1 MADIGFN
8 DNLSVAGRK
17 FHFQTASNTKSGEVQ
32 CEIFEEGRLLSKE
45 ILEFER
51 RKFDKVHSIE
61 NRLKEMVESLHQDMM
76 SEIEIMFLI
85 GEKIK
90 KLKHSPSNTKMG
102 ILFQQHNLVD
112 DAVEHFELAIKH
124 DPDYIDGYINLGRT
138 YSLVRDFEKA
148 NEIFKQA
155 MEKGKRYADLHN
167 HFGYSLLSE
176 NEFQKALHQ
185 LQESLKINNDYAEAH
200 YNLAILYFKST
211 LFDKTDEKLPPASIR
226 LQRGVEQ
233 LNKLKKLKIKSF
245 EQVEEKIQKVLDKQD
260 YEKVVRI
267 LDENKNKLF
276 YRDSVSLIGTSF
288 YLKFMYG
295 GKGLDNEIIRKY
307 EKKLSSALEHYP
319 NYADIWNNLG
329 IIHLIQCRNL
339 FLKAL
344 EEFKKALE
352 INPGFEKARKNK
364 KLVENDGKEFLIL
377 LRAIL
382 K

>member
-8 DNLSVAGRK
+8 DNLLVAGRK

-45 ILEFER
+45 VIEFER

-61 NRLKEMVESLHQDMM
+61 NRLKLMVESLHQEMM

-90 KLKHSPSNTKMG
+90 KLKHSPSNVKMG

-112 DAVEHFELAIKH
+112 EAIEQFELAIKN
-124 DPDYIDGYINLGRT
+124 DPEYINGYIQLGRT
-138 YSLVRDFEKA
+138 YSLARDFKKA
-148 NEIFKQA
+148 KNIFNEA
-155 MEKGKRYADLHN
+155 MSKGRRYADLYN
-167 HFGYSLLSE
+167 HYGYALLCE
-176 NEFQKALHQ
+176 NEFQKSLQH
-185 LQESLKINNDYAEAH
+185 LQESLKINGDYAEAH

-211 LFDKTDEKLPPASIR
+211 LYDKSEEKLPPASIR
-226 LQRGVEQ
+226 LQRGNEQ
-233 LNKLKKLKIKSF
+233 LEKLKKLKIKSF
-245 EQVEEKIQKVLDKQD
+245 DQVEEKIQKALDKKDHDQ
-260 YEKVVRI
+260 VIRI
-267 LDENKNKLF
+267 LEENKNKLF
-276 YRDSVSLIGTSF
+276 YRDAMSLIGTNF

-295 GKGLDNEIIRKY
+295 GKGLDSEIIAKY
-307 EKKLSSALEHYP
+307 EKKLTAALEHYP
-319 NYADIWNNLG
+319 HYADIWNNLG

>member
-8 DNLSVAGRK
+8 DNLSVTGRK

-45 ILEFER
+45 VIEFER

-61 NRLKEMVESLHQDMM
+61 NRLKEMVESLHQEMM

-85 GEKIK
+85 SEKIK

-112 DAVEHFELAIKH
+112 DAVEHFELAIKN

-148 NEIFKQA
+148 NETFQKA
-155 MEKGKRYADLHN
+155 LEKGKRYADLHN

-176 NEFQKALHQ
+176 NEFNQALYH
-185 LQESLKINNDYAEAH
+185 LQESLKINSDYAEAH

-211 LFDKTDEKLPPASIR
+211 LFDKSDDKLPPASIR

-233 LNKLKKLKIKSF
+233 LNKLSKFKIKSF
-245 EQVEEKIQKVLDKQD
+245 EQVNEKIQKSLDKQEYD
-260 YEKVVRI
+260 KVVKI
-267 LDENKNKLF
+267 MDENKNKLF
-276 YRDSVSLIGTSF
+276 YRDAMSLIGTNF

-307 EKKLSSALEHYP
+307 EKKLTSALDHYP
-319 NYADIWNNLG
+319 KYADIWNNLG

>member
-8 DNLSVAGRK
+8 DNLSVSGRK
-17 FHFQTASNTKSGEVQ
+17 FHFQTASNVKSGEVQ

-45 ILEFER
+45 IIEFER

-61 NRLKEMVESLHQDMM
+61 NRLKEMVESLHQEMM

-85 GEKIK
+85 SEKIR
-90 KLKHSPSNTKMG
+90 KLKHSPSNVKMG
-102 ILFQQHNLVD
+102 ILFQQHNLID
-112 DAVEHFELAIKH
+112 EAVEQFELAIKN

-138 YSLVRDFEKA
+138 YSLARDFVKS
-148 NEIFKQA
+148 NSIFKEA
-155 MEKGKRYADLHN
+155 LGKGKRYADLHN
-167 HFGYSLLSE
+167 HYGYSLLSE
-176 NEFQKALHQ
+176 NEFQKSLQQ
-185 LQESLKINNDYAEAH
+185 LQESLKINSDYSEAH

-211 LFDKTDEKLPPASIR
+211 LFDKTDENLPPASIR

-245 EQVEEKIQKVLDKQD
+245 NQVEDKIQKVLDKQD
-260 YEKVVRI
+260 YEQVVRI
-267 LDENKNKLF
+267 LEENKNKLF
-276 YRDSVSLIGTSF
+276 YRDAMSLIGTNF

-295 GKGLDNEIIRKY
+295 GKGLDNEIITKY
-307 EKKLSSALEHYP
+307 QKKLSSALEHYP

-352 INPGFEKARKNK
+352 INPGCDKARKNK